1 MLDQLAERV
10 LTLSPED
17 NQPSTPL
24 PGVTCYYSTTGVL
37 RYPTVY
43 QPSICLIAQ
52 GRKEVYLG
60 DRRYSYDSNHYLL
73 NSLTL
78 PIEISIPD
86 ASNDH
91 PYLGIGLDID
101 RHILGQMILDMRE
114 APNMPAQMPHEA
126 LLSCH
131 LPDRLSNAVLRLLSL
146 ANDAQAHSA
155 LAQGIWREIYFEVLR
170 GPMGYLLHNCIE
182 SDAQANRMA
191 PVIHYIDTHYKQKVT
206 IQQITDVANM
216 SASALHERFKQ
227 VTTLSPMQYL
237 KNLRLHRAHTLILSG
252 ETVNQACYA
261 VGYQSASQFSREF
274 KRFFGF
280 APSSASPARYTPETT
295 A

>member
-1 MLDQLAERV
+1 MDTLANRI
-10 LTLSPED
+10 LALSPED

-24 PGVTCYYSTTGVL
+24 PGVTCYSSTTGVH

-52 GRKEVYLG
+52 GRKEVFLG
-60 DRRYSYDSNHYLL
+60 DRRYGYDANHYLL
-73 NSLTL
+73 NSVTL

-86 ASNDH
+86 ASIEH

-101 RHILGQMILDMRE
+101 RHILGQMILDMRGT
-114 APNMPAQMPHEA
+114 PDIPAQNPDEA
-126 LLSCH
+126 LLSCE

-146 ANDAQAHSA
+146 VDDTQAHAA

-191 PVIHYIDTHYKQKVT
+191 PVIHYIDTHYEQKVT
-206 IQQITDVANM
+206 IQQITAVANM

-280 APSSASPARYTPETT
+280 APSAASSAHYAPATT